1 MNSKTA
7 KILATVVVLVGAIG
21 SLMYTSLAEGTEYYK
36 HVDEVMVDPA
46 AWHGKKLQLHG
57 FVVEKSIMR
66 KPGTL
71 EYIFQ
76 VHSKG
81 HVVDARYTGIVPDT
95 FKDNSEVVIQAA
107 RDRLV
112 GHGDGLARHLA
123 RCLPEQRRV
132 DAGRIPSLVHGM
144 QDRTRHDAMGGA
156 IRHRLPGLDCLGQ
169 GGDAREAPGR
179 GRARELAIDLQGRD
193 ERGDRRYR
201 LEASRRASYR
211 GMYNSISTS
220 SVAR

>member
-1 MNSKTA
+1 MNSKTV
-7 KILATVVVLVGAIG
+7 KILATVVVLVGALG

-81 HVVDARYTGIVPDT
+81 HVVNARYTGIVPDT
-95 FKDNSEVVIQAA
+95 FKDNSEVVIK
-107 RDRLV
+107 
-112 GHGDGLARHLA
+112 GHLA
-123 RCLPEQRRV
+123 PDGFMV
-132 DAGRIPSLVHGM
+132 
-144 QDRTRHDAMGGA
+144 
-156 IRHRLPGLDCLGQ
+156 
-169 GGDAREAPGR
+169 APG
-179 GRARELAIDLQGRD
+179 GVMAKCPSK
-193 ERGDRRYR
+193 Y
-201 LEASRRASYR
+201 EAAPAQPS
-211 GMYNSISTS
+211 GT
-220 SVAR
+220 